1 VVSFHAE
8 TVPEVPVAADL
19 SIQLAPNNPRGLALT
34 NPVMTASGTFGYG
47 TEYEDIC
54 DVRQLGGIVCKGTTL
69 EPREGNPQ
77 PRLMETPAG
86 VLNSIGLQNIG
97 VEALIRD
104 KAPVWEQWSVPV
116 IVNIA
121 GDTVEEYGELARRL
135 DAVEG
140 VRGLEVNV
148 SCPNVKAGGAI
159 FGADPKAAAAVTAAV
174 RRATTLP
181 VIVKLTPNNTD
192 IRAAA
197 RAVAEAGA
205 DALTVTN
212 SLKGMVIDVETRK
225 PVFANETAGLS
236 GPAIRPL
243 ALALVWDVCGEV
255 DLPVIGCGG
264 ISAPEDALAMLMA
277 GARAVQVG
285 SATYANPKAAL
296 EVIEGIDLYLERH
309 GLSLTDIVGAAR
321 R

>member
-1 VVSFHAE
+1 
-8 TVPEVPVAADL
+8 VAADL
-19 SIQLAPNNPRGLALT
+19 SVQLAPHNPRGLTLA

-47 TEYEDIC
+47 TEYEDVC
-54 DVRQLGGIVCKGTTL
+54 DIEQLGAIVCKGTTL

-77 PRLMETPAG
+77 PRLVETAAG
-86 VLNSIGLQNIG
+86 VLNSIGLQNAG
-97 VEALIRD
+97 VDALIRD
-104 KAPVWEQWSVPV
+104 KAPVWERWRVPV

-159 FGADPKAAAAVTAAV
+159 FGADPGMAAAVTAAV

-192 IRAAA
+192 IRAVA
-197 RAVAEAGA
+197 RSAAEAGA

-236 GPAIRPL
+236 GPAIRPI

-255 DLPVIGCGG
+255 GIPVIGCGG
-264 ISAPEDALAMLMA
+264 IYGPEDALAMLMA
-277 GARAVQVG
+277 GASAVQVG
-285 SATYANPKAAL
+285 SATYANPGAAI
-296 EVIEGIDLYLERH
+296 EVIEGLDLYLERH
-309 GLSLTDIVGAAR
+309 GLVLADVVGAAR
-321 R
+321 RQA